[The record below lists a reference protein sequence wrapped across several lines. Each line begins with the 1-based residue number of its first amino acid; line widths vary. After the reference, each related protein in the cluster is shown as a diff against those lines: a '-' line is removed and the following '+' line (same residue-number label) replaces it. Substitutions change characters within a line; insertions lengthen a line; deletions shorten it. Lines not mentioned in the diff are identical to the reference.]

1 MATENTNTNTN
12 ETTPPTQLKKDTVEL
27 RKTTLDA
34 LMKRLETLEK
44 EQKQL
49 LEVQDRRTKS
59 KIEELRRAG
68 KLVKNVKLRSVENK
82 SVIGW
87 KTIEDDVYFSDG
99 RLIEKQTVEVW
110 LDDGEKKH
118 LSMRQWATIPTYSE
132 YEVIKESKDSDGN
145 IILTVRRG
153 DGKELDVNVI
163 YVN

>member
-1 MATENTNTNTN
+1 MANNTP
-12 ETTPPTQLKKDTVEL
+12 TTVEKDTVEL
-27 RKTTLDA
+27 KKSTLDA
-34 LMKRLETLEK
+34 LMKRLETLESD
-44 EQKQL
+44 QKQL
-49 LEVQDRRTKS
+49 LEAQDRRTRS

-68 KLVKNVKLRSVENK
+68 KLVKNVKLRSIENK

-110 LDDGEKKH
+110 LEDGLKKT
-118 LSMRQWATIPTYSE
+118 LSMRQWATIPTYNE

-145 IILTVRRG
+145 IILTVRSG
-153 DGKELDVNVI
+153 DGKELEVNVI

>member
-1 MATENTNTNTN
+1 MATEDTKATA
-12 ETTPPTQLKKDTVEL
+12 TTAESKKDTVEL
-27 RKTTLDA
+27 KKTTLDA

-68 KLVKNVKLRSVENK
+68 KLVKNVKLRSLENK

-110 LDDGEKKH
+110 LDDGEKKQ

-132 YEVIKESKDSDGN
+132 YEVIKESKDSEGN
-145 IILTVRRG
+145 ILLTVRRG